1 MPNFG
6 TAPPYSNSR
15 SVEPERTHTLLRGQL
30 CGTLASS
37 SGNSQSEVVQK
48 RELLLLLSEFVFSTV
63 VKNPSIRSEINHF
76 RRLIFSFNYI
86 I

>member
-6 TAPPYSNSR
+6 TAPPYLNNR
-15 SVEPERTHTLLRGQL
+15 LVERGGTHTLLRGLL
-30 CGTLASS
+30 CGIPASS
-37 SGNSQSEVVQK
+37 SENSQSEVVQK
-48 RELLLLLSEFVFSTV
+48 KELLLLLSEFVFATV
-63 VKNPSIRSEINHF
+63 VKNPSTRSEINHF

>member
-6 TAPPYSNSR
+6 TALPYLNSR
-15 SVEPERTHTLLRGQL
+15 SVEREGTHTLLREQL
-30 CGTLASS
+30 CGTLASL
-37 SGNSQSEVVQK
+37 SGNSLSEEVLK
-48 RELLLLLSEFVFSTV
+48 RELLLLLSEFVFATV
-63 VKNPSIRSEINHF
+63 VKNPSTRSEINHF